1 MKLILLSKQAIWPKN
16 YIKYN
21 MTYFLYYLFQFI
33 LLWQSPCELEGDV
46 ALDEFRNVYIYD
58 DTSLLIYNKE
68 GVNHF
73 SYSNLRKGEI
83 TSVDVTNPL
92 RIVVY
97 YGENN
102 EVIFLDN
109 TLSEQNQGLSFN
121 DLSLYDV
128 SLVSSSFQNHLWLY
142 RSAEQKLVRIN
153 RNGEVVNE
161 TASLALWIEGD
172 VGEFILLKESGNF
185 LYLVSSEGE
194 VMVFDQ
200 YGTFRKKILIS
211 EASKVHFSE
220 SKILYLNEKD
230 VYAIDA
236 EVYTEPV
243 LIYSFDDELIGGSFD
258 FNMRH
263 AARLNKGLLSL
274 REVSN

>member
-16 YIKYN
+16 YIKYI
-21 MTYFLYYLFQFI
+21 MTIFLYYLFQFI
-33 LLWQSPCELEGDV
+33 LLWQTPCELEGNV
-46 ALDEFRNVYIYD
+46 ALDEFQNVYIYD
-58 DTSLLIYNKE
+58 DTSLLSYNKA

-102 EVIFLDN
+102 EVVFLDN
-109 TLSEQNQGLSFN
+109 TLSEQNQGLGFN

-128 SLVSSSFQNHLWLY
+128 SLVCSSFQNHLWLY

-153 RNGEVVNE
+153 RNGEVQNE
-161 TASLALWIEGD
+161 TASLALWTEGD
-172 VGEFILLKESGNF
+172 LGEFVLLKESGNF
-185 LYLVSSEGE
+185 LYLVSSEEE
-194 VMVFDQ
+194 VLVFDQ

-211 EASKVHFSE
+211 EASKIHFSE

-243 LIYSFDDELIGGSFD
+243 LLYSFKDEMIGGNFY
-258 FNMRH
+258 FNLRH
-263 AARLNKGLLSL
+263 AAICSQGLLSL
-274 REVSN
+274 SEVSN

>member
-1 MKLILLSKQAIWPKN
+1 
-16 YIKYN
+16 
-21 MTYFLYYLFQFI
+21 MTIFLYYIFQFI
-33 LLWQSPCELEGDV
+33 LLWQTPCKMEGNIE
-46 ALDEFRNVYIYD
+46 LDEFQNVYVYD
-58 DTSLLIYNKE
+58 NTSLLNYNKA
-68 GVNHF
+68 GVNHC

-92 RIVVY
+92 RIVLY

-109 TLSEQNQGLSFN
+109 TLSEQNQGVSLN

-128 SLVSSSFQNHLWLY
+128 SLVCSSFQNHLWLY

-161 TASLALWIEGD
+161 TASLALWTEGD

-194 VMVFDQ
+194 VIVFDQ

-211 EASKVHFSE
+211 EASKIHVSE
-220 SKILYLNEKD
+220 SKILYLNDKD
-230 VYAIDA
+230 IYAIDT
-236 EVYTEPV
+236 EIYTEPV
-243 LIYSFDDELIGGSFD
+243 SIYSFEDELKVGVVD
-258 FNMRH
+258 FNLRH
-263 AARLNKGLLSL
+263 VAILRQGLLSL
-274 REVSN
+274 SEVSN

>member
-1 MKLILLSKQAIWPKN
+1 
-16 YIKYN
+16 

>member
-1 MKLILLSKQAIWPKN
+1 
-16 YIKYN
+16 
-21 MTYFLYYLFQFI
+21 MTIFLYYLFQFI
-33 LLWQSPCELEGDV
+33 LLWQTPCELEGNV
-46 ALDEFRNVYIYD
+46 ALDEFQNVYIYD
-58 DTSLLIYNKE
+58 DTSLLSYNKA

-102 EVIFLDN
+102 EVVFLDN

-128 SLVSSSFQNHLWLY
+128 SLVCSSFQNHLWLY

-153 RNGEVVNE
+153 RNGEVQNE
-161 TASLALWIEGD
+161 TASLALWTEGD
-172 VGEFILLKESGNF
+172 LGEFVLLKESGNF
-185 LYLVSSEGE
+185 LYLVSSEEE
-194 VMVFDQ
+194 VLVFDQ
-200 YGTFRKKILIS
+200 YGTFRKKIL
-211 EASKVHFSE
+211 
-220 SKILYLNEKD
+220 D

-243 LIYSFDDELIGGSFD
+243 LLYSFEDEMIVGNFY
-258 FNMRH
+258 FNLRH
-263 AARLNKGLLSL
+263 SAIFSQGLLSL
-274 REVSN
+274 SEVSN